1 MAKNTGNGNRRGS
14 VKGRTQLKHPSNPE
28 HSIKRN
34 AETGQFMSSMK
45 GVYKGVAQEVD
56 DRRK

>member
-1 MAKNTGNGNRRGS
+1 MAKNTGRSTRKGS
-14 VKGRTQLKHPSNPE
+14 VTARTQIKHPSNPE
-28 HSIKRN
+28 HSIKRDAN
-34 AETGQFMSSMK
+34 TGQFMSGME

>member
-1 MAKNTGNGNRRGS
+1 MARNTGNGTRKGS
-14 VKGRTQLKHPSNPE
+14 VINRTQIKHPSNSE
-28 HSIKRN
+28 HSLKRN
-34 AETGQFMSSMK
+34 ASTGQFMSGMK

>member
-1 MAKNTGNGNRRGS
+1 MAKNTGNGTRKGS
-14 VKGRTQLKHPSNPE
+14 VTGRTQIKHPSNPE

-34 AETGQFMSSMK
+34 ADTGKFMSGMK